1 MVTVEFRMAGDNTVV
16 GTKEL
21 ETLPKVEDEVTVEGR
36 TYMVEECPD
45 KPSSSGP
52 VVVCVRKPFG
62 I

>member
-1 MVTVEFRMAGDNTVV
+1 MVTVEFRMLGDNTVV

-36 TYMVEECPD
+36 TYMVEECPS

-52 VVVCVRKPFG
+52 VVVCVRRPFG